1 MTLHDLLLALPITFA
16 TFWTI
21 LLIVVEATA
30 KRAQLTFSLTSIGFL
45 ILIVMMLFSNEQ
57 GYAFGEMLRLS
68 PYSQFAN
75 FVFALSGLLVL
86 TLSQSYLAKENIHF
100 GEYYLIVFMATLG
113 MMLMACAAHLVV
125 LFIGLE
131 IMSIALYVLAG
142 MRRKDPRA
150 NEAAMKYFLLGA
162 FSSGFFLYGIS
173 LIYGATGEMTLFKIG
188 IYLQENGATSLF
200 WIGLSLMMV
209 GFLFKISAVPFHQW
223 TPDVY
228 EGAPTPSTALMST
241 ASKAAAFTALITLAL
256 NVSSQTDKN
265 SNWTVALSTVAVL
278 TMVVGNI
285 AALSQENLKRIL
297 AFSSIAHAGYMLV
310 GIVAGNDAGYS
321 AVLYYTLVYSLMNIG
336 AFGVIALVEQHRKL
350 TNASDYAGLFKEKP
364 LLAGVMAL
372 FMLSLIGI
380 PPFGGFIGKYKLF
393 AAAIEAGFSWLAVVG
408 VLASAVSAYY
418 YLRVVIFMFMRE
430 SREENQ
436 FTDVALSPTLVL
448 IALLVFLLGIFP
460 TGMLRFAGEAMKFAL
475 NSFH

>member
-1 MTLHDLLLALPITFA
+1 MALHDLLLALPITFA
-16 TFWTI
+16 TLWTI

-45 ILIVMMLFSNEQ
+45 VLITMMLFANEQ

-75 FVFALSGLLVL
+75 FVFALSGLLVI

-100 GEYYLIVFMATLG
+100 GEYYLIVFIATLG
-113 MMLMACAAHLVV
+113 MMLMASAAHMVV

-142 MRRKDPRA
+142 IMRKDLRA

-241 ASKAAAFTALITLAL
+241 ASKAAAFTALITVVL
-256 NVSSQTDKN
+256 NVSSQTENN
-265 SNWTVALSTVAVL
+265 SNWTFALSTIAVL

-285 AALSQENLKRIL
+285 AALSQDNLKRML

-310 GIVAGNDAGYS
+310 GIVAGSDAGYS
-321 AVLYYTLVYSLMNIG
+321 AVLYYALVYSLMNIG
-336 AFGVIALVEQHRKL
+336 AFGVIALLERHREL
-350 TNASDYAGLFKEKP
+350 TSASDYAGLFKEKP

-372 FMLSLIGI
+372 FMLSLTGI

-393 AAAIEAGFSWLAVVG
+393 AAAVETGFSWLAVVG

-430 SREENQ
+430 PQEENQ
-436 FTDVALSPTLVL
+436 FDGVALNPTLVL

>member
-1 MTLHDLLLALPITFA
+1 MTLHDLFLALPITFVTLWA
-16 TFWTI
+16 V
-21 LLIVVEATA
+21 LLIVIEATA

-45 ILIVMMLFSNEQ
+45 ALIAITLVTNEQ
-57 GYAFGEMLRLS
+57 GYAFGEMVLLS

-75 FVFALSGLLVL
+75 FVFALSGLLVI
-86 TLSQSYLAKENIHF
+86 TLSQSYLAKENSHF
-100 GEYYLIVFMATLG
+100 GEYSIIVFIATLG
-113 MMLMACAAHLVV
+113 MMLMACAANMVV

-142 MRRKDPRA
+142 VMRKDLRA

-200 WIGLSLMMV
+200 WVGLSLMMV

-241 ASKAAAFTALITLAL
+241 ASKAAAFTALITVVL
-256 NVSSQTDKN
+256 NVSSQTEN
-265 SNWTVALSTVAVL
+265 NANWKFALSTIAVL

-285 AALSQENLKRIL
+285 AALSQENLKRML
-297 AFSSIAHAGYMLV
+297 AFSSVAHAGYMLV
-310 GIVAGNDAGYS
+310 GLVAANDAGYS
-321 AVLYYTLVYSLMNIG
+321 AVLFYALVYSLMNIG
-336 AFGVIALVEQHRKL
+336 AFGVIALLEQHRAF
-350 TNASDYAGLFKEKP
+350 TSASDYAGLFKEKP

-372 FMLSLIGI
+372 FMLSLTGI
-380 PPFGGFIGKYKLF
+380 PPFGGFVGKYKLF
-393 AAAIEAGFSWLAVVG
+393 AAAVESGQSWLAVVG

-430 SREENQ
+430 PQSENQ
-436 FTDVALSPTLVL
+436 FDGVVMSPTLVW
-448 IALLVFLLGIFP
+448 IAFFVVILGIFP
-460 TGMLRFAGEAMKFAL
+460 TGMLRFVSEAVKFA
-475 NSFH
+475 FKM

>member
-1 MTLHDLLLALPITFA
+1 MALHDLFLALPLSFA
-16 TFWTI
+16 TLWAVF
-21 LLIVVEATA
+21 LIVIEATL
-30 KRAQLTFSLTSIGFL
+30 KRSQLTFSLTSIGFL
-45 ILIVMMLFSNEQ
+45 TLIIFSLLSSEQ

-75 FVFALSGLLVL
+75 FVFALSGLFVI
-86 TLSQSYLAKENIHF
+86 TLSQGYLAKENIHF
-100 GEYYLIVFMATLG
+100 GEYYIIVFIATLG
-113 MMLMACAAHLVV
+113 MMVMACAAHMAV

-142 MRRKDPRA
+142 IMRKDLRA

-200 WIGLSLMMV
+200 WVGLSLMMV
-209 GFLFKISAVPFHQW
+209 GFFFKISAVPFHQW

-241 ASKAAAFTALITLAL
+241 GSKAAAFTALITVVL
-256 NVSSQTDKN
+256 NVSSQTEN
-265 SNWTVALSTVAVL
+265 NGNWTLVLSTIAVL
-278 TMVVGNI
+278 TMVIGNV
-285 AALSQENLKRIL
+285 AALSQDNLKRML

-310 GIVAGNDAGYS
+310 GIVAGSDAGYS
-321 AVLYYTLVYSLMNIG
+321 AVLYYALVYSLMNIG
-336 AFGVIALVEQHRKL
+336 AFGVIALVEQHRAF
-350 TNASDYAGLFKEKP
+350 TSASDYAGLFKEKP

-372 FMLSLIGI
+372 FMLSLTGI

-393 AAAIEAGFSWLAVVG
+393 AAAVESGFSWLAVVG

-430 SREENQ
+430 AQSERQ
-436 FTDVALSPTLVL
+436 FDGVKLTPTLIF

-460 TGMLRFAGEAMKFAL
+460 TGMLEFASEAVKFAFNL
-475 NSFH
+475 

>member
-1 MTLHDLLLALPITFA
+1 MALHDLLLALPITFA
-16 TFWTI
+16 TLWTI

-30 KRAQLTFSLTSIGFL
+30 KRAQLTFSLTSVGFL
-45 ILIVMMLFSNEQ
+45 ILITMMLFPSEQ

-75 FVFALSGLLVL
+75 FVFALSGLLVI

-100 GEYYLIVFMATLG
+100 GEYYIIVFIATLG
-113 MMLMACAAHLVV
+113 MMLMASAAHMVV

-142 MRRKDPRA
+142 IMRKDLRA

-188 IYLQENGATSLF
+188 IYLQENSATSLF

-228 EGAPTPSTALMST
+228 EGSPTPSTALMST
-241 ASKAAAFTALITLAL
+241 ASKAAAFTALITVVL
-256 NVSSQTDKN
+256 NVSSQTENN
-265 SNWTVALSTVAVL
+265 SNWIFALSTIAVL

-285 AALSQENLKRIL
+285 AALSQDNLKRML

-310 GIVAGNDAGYS
+310 GIVAGSDAGYS
-321 AVLYYTLVYSLMNIG
+321 AVLYYALVYSLMNIG
-336 AFGVIALVEQHRKL
+336 AFGVIALIEQQREL
-350 TNASDYAGLFKEKP
+350 TSASDYAGLFKEKP

-372 FMLSLIGI
+372 FMLSLTGI

-393 AAAIEAGFSWLAVVG
+393 AAAVESGLSWLAVVG

-418 YLRVVIFMFMRE
+418 YLRVVVFMFMRE
-430 SREENQ
+430 PQAENQ
-436 FTDVALSPTLVL
+436 FEGVVLNPTLVL

-460 TGMLRFAGEAMKFAL
+460 TGMLRFAGEAMKFAF
-475 NSFH
+475 NM

>member
-1 MTLHDLLLALPITFA
+1 MTLYDLFLALPITFA
-16 TFWTI
+16 TLWAV
-21 LLIVVEATA
+21 LLLVIEATS

-45 ILIVMMLFSNEQ
+45 VLIAMTIIPNEQ
-57 GYAFGEMLRLS
+57 GYAFGTMLRLS
-68 PYSQFAN
+68 PYAQFAN
-75 FVFALSGLLVL
+75 FVFALSGLLII
-86 TLSQSYLAKENIHF
+86 TLSQSYLVKENIHF
-100 GEYYLIVFMATLG
+100 GEYYISVFIATIG
-113 MMLMACAAHLVV
+113 MMLMACAANMIV

-131 IMSIALYVLAG
+131 TMSIALYVLAG
-142 MRRKDPRA
+142 VMRKDLRA

-200 WIGLSLMMV
+200 WVGLSLMMV

-228 EGAPTPSTALMST
+228 EGSPTPSTALMST
-241 ASKAAAFTALITLAL
+241 ASKAAAFMALITVLL
-256 NVSSQTDKN
+256 NVSSQTDN
-265 SNWTVALSTVAVL
+265 NANWRFALSAIAVL

-285 AALSQENLKRIL
+285 AALSQENLKRML

-310 GIVAGNDAGYS
+310 GVVAANDSGYG
-321 AVLYYTLVYSLMNIG
+321 AVLYYALVYSLMNIG
-336 AFGVIALVEQHRKL
+336 AFGVIALLEQHRAF
-350 TNASDYAGLFKEKP
+350 TRASDYAGLFKEKP

-372 FMLSLIGI
+372 FMLSLTGI
-380 PPFGGFIGKYKLF
+380 PPFAGFIGKYKLF
-393 AAAIEAGFSWLAVVG
+393 AAAVESGLSWLAVVG

-430 SREENQ
+430 PQAEKQ
-436 FTDVALSPTLVL
+436 FDSVAISPTLLL

-460 TGMLRFAGEAMKFAL
+460 TGMLGFVSEAMKFAFNL
-475 NSFH
+475 

>member
-1 MTLHDLLLALPITFA
+1 MAFHDLSLALPITFA
-16 TFWTI
+16 TLWTI

-30 KRAQLTFSLTSIGFL
+30 KRAQLTFSLTSVGLL
-45 ILIVMMLFSNEQ
+45 ILITMMLFPSEQ

-75 FVFALSGLLVL
+75 FVFALSGLLVI

-100 GEYYLIVFMATLG
+100 GEYYIIVFIATLG
-113 MMLMACAAHLVV
+113 MMLMASAAHMVV

-142 MRRKDPRA
+142 IMRKDLRA

-162 FSSGFFLYGIS
+162 FSSGFFLYGIA

-228 EGAPTPSTALMST
+228 EGSPTPSTALMST
-241 ASKAAAFTALITLAL
+241 ASKAAAFTALMTVVL
-256 NVSSQTDKN
+256 NISSQTENN
-265 SNWTVALSTVAVL
+265 SNWIFALSTIAVL

-285 AALSQENLKRIL
+285 TALSQDNLKRML

-310 GIVAGNDAGYS
+310 GIVAGSDAGYS
-321 AVLYYTLVYSLMNIG
+321 AVLYYALIYSLMNIG
-336 AFGVIALVEQHRKL
+336 AFGVIALVEQHREL
-350 TNASDYAGLFKEKP
+350 TSVSDYAGLFKEKP

-372 FMLSLIGI
+372 FMLSLTGI

-393 AAAIEAGFSWLAVVG
+393 AAAVESGLSWLAVVG

-418 YLRVVIFMFMRE
+418 YLRVVVFMFMRE
-430 SREENQ
+430 PQSENQ
-436 FTDVALSPTLVL
+436 FEGVVLNPTLVL

-460 TGMLRFAGEAMKFAL
+460 TGMLRFAGEAMKFA
-475 NSFH
+475 FKM

>member
-1 MTLHDLLLALPITFA
+1 MTLHDLFLALPLTFA
-16 TFWTI
+16 TLWVVF
-21 LLIVVEATA
+21 LIVIEATA
-30 KRAQLTFSLTSIGFL
+30 KRASLTFSLTSVGFL
-45 ILIVMMLFSNEQ
+45 ILITMMLFPSEQ
-57 GYAFGEMLRLS
+57 GYAFGEMVRLS

-75 FVFALSGLLVL
+75 FVFALSGLLVI

-100 GEYYLIVFMATLG
+100 GEYYIIVFIATLG
-113 MMLMACAAHLVV
+113 MMLMACAAHMVV

-131 IMSIALYVLAG
+131 TMSIALYVLAG
-142 MRRKDPRA
+142 VMRKDLRA

-200 WIGLSLMMV
+200 WVGLSLMMV

-241 ASKAAAFTALITLAL
+241 ASKAAAFTALITVVL
-256 NVSSQTDKN
+256 NVSSQTENN
-265 SNWTVALSTVAVL
+265 SNWIFALSTIAVL
-278 TMVVGNI
+278 TMVIGNI
-285 AALSQENLKRIL
+285 AALSQDNLKRML
-297 AFSSIAHAGYMLV
+297 AFSSVAHAGYMLV
-310 GIVAGNDAGYS
+310 GIVAASDAGYS
-321 AVLYYTLVYSLMNIG
+321 AVLYYALVYSLMNIG
-336 AFGVIALVEQHRKL
+336 AFGVIALVEQHRAF
-350 TNASDYAGLFKEKP
+350 TSASDYAGLFKEKP
-364 LLAGVMAL
+364 LLAGLMAL
-372 FMLSLIGI
+372 FMLSLTGI

-393 AAAIEAGFSWLAVVG
+393 AAAVESGLSWLAVVG

-430 SREENQ
+430 PQSENQ
-436 FTDVALSPTLVL
+436 FDGVVLNPTLVL
-448 IALLVFLLGIFP
+448 IALLVFLLGVFP
-460 TGMLRFAGEAMKFAL
+460 TGMLRFAGEAVKFAF
-475 NSFH
+475 NM

>member
-1 MTLHDLLLALPITFA
+1 MALHDLLLALPITFA
-16 TFWTI
+16 TLWTI

-30 KRAQLTFSLTSIGFL
+30 KRARLTFSLTSVGFL
-45 ILIVMMLFSNEQ
+45 ILITMMLFPSEQ
-57 GYAFGEMLRLS
+57 GYAFGEMMRLS

-75 FVFALSGLLVL
+75 FVFALSGLLVI

-100 GEYYLIVFMATLG
+100 GEYYIIVFIATLG
-113 MMLMACAAHLVV
+113 MMLMASAAHMVV

-142 MRRKDPRA
+142 IMRKDLRA

-200 WIGLSLMMV
+200 WIGLSLLMV

-241 ASKAAAFTALITLAL
+241 ASKAAAFTALITVVL
-256 NVSSQTDKN
+256 NVSSQTEN
-265 SNWTVALSTVAVL
+265 NANWIFALSTIAVL
-278 TMVVGNI
+278 TMVIGNV
-285 AALSQENLKRIL
+285 AALSQDNLKRML
-297 AFSSIAHAGYMLV
+297 AFSSVAHAGYMLV
-310 GIVAGNDAGYS
+310 GIVAGSDAGYS
-321 AVLYYTLVYSLMNIG
+321 AVLYYALIYSLMNIG
-336 AFGVIALVEQHRKL
+336 AFGVIALIEQHREL
-350 TNASDYAGLFKEKP
+350 TSASDYAGLFKEKP

-372 FMLSLIGI
+372 FMLSLTGI

-393 AAAIEAGFSWLAVVG
+393 AAAVESGLSWLAVVG

-418 YLRVVIFMFMRE
+418 YLRVVMFMFMRE
-430 SREENQ
+430 SQSENQ
-436 FTDVALSPTLVL
+436 FEGVVLNPTLVL
-448 IALLVFLLGIFP
+448 IAILVFLLGIFP
-460 TGMLRFAGEAMKFAL
+460 TGMLRFASEAMKFAFNL
-475 NSFH
+475 